1 MALCSCFIP
10 VGLIT
15 RPARTQG
22 QGRGHAWTHARA
34 QWGCKQAGTDSV
46 AERLRCVG
54 GASVATLAFS
64 ACVLVNGTPHQAG
77 NHLSPAEPSV
87 GVVCGTF
94 HTGAYV
100 CLRSRRSRSPPGGC
114 EQARPPA
121 KREHATHRCCRLPDT
136 RRGES
141 KAQSRRRHVCCLQ
154 NFWSRLSG
162 KYGNKFWWCD
172 HDRPCPRMLHA
183 LMLHTCM
190 RRAQHCSDC
199 GRGSVAQAG
208 EGPGGG
214 HCERGERDRHVLQ
227 GARGQAAVHQDPG
240 AV

>member
-141 KAQSRRRHVCCLQ
+141 KAQSRRRHVCCQSLPLEHCRTPAQEDRLKRELTNMERDTGIKLRVLAQNYPETPGLAGLQ
-154 NFWSRLSG
+154 HL
-162 KYGNKFWWCD
+162 
-172 HDRPCPRMLHA
+172 CPFCL
-183 LMLHTCM
+183 
-190 RRAQHCSDC
+190 RAIRSAT
-199 GRGSVAQAG
+199 RVAQVPDSA
-208 EGPGGG
+208 
-214 HCERGERDRHVLQ
+214 HM
-227 GARGQAAVHQDPG
+227 
-240 AV
+240 